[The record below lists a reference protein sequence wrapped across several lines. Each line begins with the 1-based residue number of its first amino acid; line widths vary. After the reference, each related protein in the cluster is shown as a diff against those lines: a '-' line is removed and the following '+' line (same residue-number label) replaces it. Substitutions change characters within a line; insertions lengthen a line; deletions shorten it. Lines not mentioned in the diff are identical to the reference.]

1 MNKVK
6 VVSDQFGCLL
16 GISKNNPEYGYILV
30 EQEAPTFNSQ
40 GWVDMRRRTALIKG
54 KTSDLQKLVKMN
66 YFYEGKELPGK
77 IVIKEQLDPLVK
89 DNLDIGIKKAGIDGP
104 ICVFED
110 QPIYRRTFYTEN
122 MNEEDELIQHTN
134 VDEIKSVRVSASD
147 FMSALK
153 NQKKN
158 KNNEESLAIEIA
170 QENKIE
176 TVNTTE
182 EIETDDLINNISQVT
197 TDEVAFDF

>member
-6 VVSDQFGCLL
+6 VVADQFGCLL

-54 KTSDLQKLVKMN
+54 KTANLQKLVKMN

-89 DNLDIGIKKAGIDGP
+89 DNLNIGIKKAGIDGP
-104 ICVFED
+104 VCVFED
-110 QPIYRRTFYTEN
+110 QAIYRRTFYTEN
-122 MNEEDELIQHTN
+122 MYEEDELIQHTN
-134 VDEIKSVRVSASD
+134 VDEIKSVRISASD

-153 NQKKN
+153 KN
-158 KNNEESLAIEIA
+158 AKNSKNEELLSVEIA
-170 QENKIE
+170 QEEKPEVIDP
-176 TVNTTE
+176 VS
-182 EIETDDLINNISQVT
+182 EIETDDLISNVSEVS